1 MSVKCEV
8 ICVNDYREY
17 CIAIAAIFL
26 ALALGILIGISFGE
40 DFLVSNQ
47 QEIIELME
55 LEIRRFKEA
64 IREKELEL
72 ERWERVKPVIRR
84 SYEERL
90 AGIGLAFIAPLEE
103 NAAALQEFFRDTGA
117 ETVFRQP
124 AQVAA
129 ERREELP
136 QSIDPDCFIL
146 LMHRNTAGD
155 GWDPELMALWTAL
168 EQEGKRVIAVFP
180 WGELKLPPLA
190 EGTAWNLID
199 NINTYWGQLALL
211 EMIASGAG
219 GHYGF
224 DAAAGGLMPLE

>member
-1 MSVKCEV
+1 M
-8 ICVNDYREY
+8 NDYREY

-55 LEIRRFKEA
+55 QELRRSREA

-84 SYEERL
+84 SYQDRL
-90 AGIGLAFIAPLEE
+90 SGLELALIAPRAED
-103 NAAALQEFFRDTGA
+103 AAALQAILSDTGA
-117 ETVFRQP
+117 EIAFRQP
-124 AQVAA
+124 AQLTVEHSEEA
-129 ERREELP
+129 E
-136 QSIDPDCFIL
+136 QSMDSACYIL
-146 LMHRNTAGD
+146 LMQKNSAGS
-155 GWDPELMALWTAL
+155 GWDPEMMALWRAL
-168 EQEGKRVIAVFP
+168 AQEGKRVIAVFP

-190 EGTAWNLID
+190 EGIAWNLVD
-199 NINTYWGQLALL
+199 NINTYWGELALL

-224 DAAAGGLMPLE
+224 DGAASGLMPPLE